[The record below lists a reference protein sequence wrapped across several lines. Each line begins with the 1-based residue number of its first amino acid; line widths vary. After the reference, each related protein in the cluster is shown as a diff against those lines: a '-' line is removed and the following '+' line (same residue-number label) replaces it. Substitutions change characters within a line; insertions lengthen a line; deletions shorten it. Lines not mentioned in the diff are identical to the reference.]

1 METYQF
7 TFIPNTLSA
16 TLHSPLSARRR
27 GRQELAENTSMAK
40 SRSPSMD
47 TPKGKN
53 RNEAS
58 AHPWTRRVVD
68 STVTQRELSERKH
81 RGNRSYAPSWQERKH
96 KSLRWST
103 SGSYWKREEGGLDYD
118 EWDEPTDLRFLW
130 DGFLVLPVV
139 ACTGRPS
146 SLPEERLL
154 HLLRGLHHIYFKLD
168 DYLHCVLPNKCFG
181 NIQMIHFY
189 GDYHHSLLKV
199 THR

>member
-1 METYQF
+1 MSLGSYNSWRSHPKGTCPLDPCLLVLYISNNQSMETYQF
-7 TFIPNTLSA
+7 TFIPNRLSA
-16 TLHSPLSARRR
+16 TLRSPLSARRR

-81 RGNRSYAPSWQERKH
+81 RGNRSYAPSCQERKH

-103 SGSYWKREEGGLDYD
+103 SGSYWKRGERGLNYD
-118 EWDEPTDLRFLW
+118 E
-130 DGFLVLPVV
+130 
-139 ACTGRPS
+139 
-146 SLPEERLL
+146 
-154 HLLRGLHHIYFKLD
+154 
-168 DYLHCVLPNKCFG
+168 
-181 NIQMIHFY
+181 
-189 GDYHHSLLKV
+189 
-199 THR
+199 